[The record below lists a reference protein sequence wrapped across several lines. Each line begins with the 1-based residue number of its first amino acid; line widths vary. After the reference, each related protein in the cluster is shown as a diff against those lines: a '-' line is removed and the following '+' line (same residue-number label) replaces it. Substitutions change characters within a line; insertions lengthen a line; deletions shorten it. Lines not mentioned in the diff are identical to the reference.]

1 MSHNDTTSNNPI
13 TTNPPTK
20 TNNSSNSPTPINPST
35 SIITNP
41 YNIKDSIYSYL
52 KLSRCEMALLIY
64 MLFQEEREIERNKW
78 IENSELTPLNLKTC
92 FQQVNKIT
100 IDVIRLYR
108 LTGMS
113 RSSFYRT
120 FKKLVKK
127 GYIIENKYDIVDQ
140 SGSKE
145 NKEKYNLV

>member
-1 MSHNDTTSNNPI
+1 MSHNDTTSNPPTPI
-13 TTNPPTK
+13 TTNTPPS
-20 TNNSSNSPTPINPST
+20 TNNPINPST
-35 SIITNP
+35 SITINP

-64 MLFQEEREIERNKW
+64 ILFQTEIEKNTW
-78 IENSELTPLNLKTC
+78 IENSDLMLLD
-92 FQQVNKIT
+92 KIT
-100 IDVIRLYR
+100 IDVIELYR

>member
-1 MSHNDTTSNNPI
+1 MNHNDTNSNNPTINTPPI
-13 TTNPPTK
+13 TTNNPTNPPT
-20 TNNSSNSPTPINPST
+20 
-35 SIITNP
+35 SITINP
-41 YNIKDSIYSYL
+41 YNIKASIYSYL

-64 MLFQEEREIERNKW
+64 MLFQEETEIEKNKW

>member
-1 MSHNDTTSNNPI
+1 MSHNDTDI
-13 TTNPPTK
+13 
-20 TNNSSNSPTPINPST
+20 NNSTSPFINPFC
-35 SIITNP
+35 
-41 YNIKDSIYSYL
+41 IKDSIYSYL

-64 MLFQEEREIERNKW
+64 ILFQTEIEKNKW
-78 IENSELTPLNLKTC
+78 IENSDLMPLD
-92 FQQVNKIT
+92 KIT
-100 IDVIRLYR
+100 IDVIELYK

-127 GYIIENKYDIVDQ
+127 GYIIESKYDIVDQ

>member
-1 MSHNDTTSNNPI
+1 MSHNDTNSNNPTSNNPI
-13 TTNPPTK
+13 TTNNPTNPP
-20 TNNSSNSPTPINPST
+20 I
-35 SIITNP
+35 SITINP

-64 MLFQEEREIERNKW
+64 ILFQTEIEKNKW
-78 IENSELTPLNLKTC
+78 IENSDLMPLD
-92 FQQVNKIT
+92 KIT
-100 IDVIRLYR
+100 IDVIELYR

-127 GYIIENKYDIVDQ
+127 GYIIESKYDIVDQ

>member
-1 MSHNDTTSNNPI
+1 MSHNDTNS
-13 TTNPPTK
+13 NPPTI
-20 TNNSSNSPTPINPST
+20 NSSNPPINSPT

-78 IENSELTPLNLKTC
+78 IENSDLTPL
-92 FQQVNKIT
+92 NKIT
-100 IDVIRLYR
+100 IDVIKLYR

-127 GYIIENKYDIVDQ
+127 GYIIESKYDIVDQ

>member
-13 TTNPPTK
+13 TTNNPTNNIPTPTNPPT
-20 TNNSSNSPTPINPST
+20 
-35 SIITNP
+35 SITINP

-78 IENSELTPLNLKTC
+78 IENSELTPD
-92 FQQVNKIT
+92 KIT
-100 IDVIRLYR
+100 IDVIKLYR

>member
-1 MSHNDTTSNNPI
+1 MSHNDTTSNTPAPTSNNP
-13 TTNPPTK
+13 TKTKDSPTNPP
-20 TNNSSNSPTPINPST
+20 T

-64 MLFQEEREIERNKW
+64 MLFQEETEIEKNKW
-78 IENSELTPLNLKTC
+78 IENSDLTPD
-92 FQQVNKIT
+92 KIT
-100 IDVIRLYR
+100 IDVIKLYR

-127 GYIIENKYDIVDQ
+127 GYIIESKYDIVDQ

>member
-1 MSHNDTTSNNPI
+1 MSHNDTTSN
-13 TTNPPTK
+13 PP
-20 TNNSSNSPTPINPST
+20 T

-78 IENSELTPLNLKTC
+78 IENSELTPLDLKTC

-100 IDVIRLYR
+100 IDVIKLYR

-127 GYIIENKYDIVDQ
+127 GYIIESKYDIVDQ

>member
-1 MSHNDTTSNNPI
+1 MSHNDTTSNNPTIINNPI
-13 TTNPPTK
+13 TTNNPTNPPT
-20 TNNSSNSPTPINPST
+20 
-35 SIITNP
+35 SITINP

-78 IENSELTPLNLKTC
+78 IENSELTPLD
-92 FQQVNKIT
+92 KIT
-100 IDVIRLYR
+100 IDVIELYR

-127 GYIIENKYDIVDQ
+127 GYIIESKYDIVDQ

>member
-13 TTNPPTK
+13 TTNDPT
-20 TNNSSNSPTPINPST
+20 NPPTPIIINPFR
-35 SIITNP
+35 
-41 YNIKDSIYSYL
+41 IKDSIYSYL
-52 KLSRCEMALLIY
+52 KLSRCEIALLIY
-64 MLFQEEREIERNKW
+64 MLFQTETEKNKW
-78 IENSELTPLNLKTC
+78 IENSNLIPS
-92 FQQVNKIT
+92 NKIT
-100 IDVIRLYR
+100 IDVIELYR

-127 GYIIENKYDIVDQ
+127 GYIIESKYDIVDQ

>member
-13 TTNPPTK
+13 TTKDSP
-20 TNNSSNSPTPINPST
+20 NNSTSPFINPFC
-35 SIITNP
+35 
-41 YNIKDSIYSYL
+41 IKDSIYSYL

-78 IENSELTPLNLKTC
+78 IENSDLMPS
-92 FQQVNKIT
+92 NKIT
-100 IDVIRLYR
+100 IDVIELYR

-127 GYIIENKYDIVDQ
+127 GYIIESKYDIVDQ

>member
-1 MSHNDTTSNNPI
+1 MSHNDTTSNTPTLITNNPI
-13 TTNPPTK
+13 TTNTPTNPP
-20 TNNSSNSPTPINPST
+20 T

-41 YNIKDSIYSYL
+41 YNIEDSIYSYL

-78 IENSELTPLNLKTC
+78 IENSELIPL
-92 FQQVNKIT
+92 NKIT
-100 IDVIRLYR
+100 IDVIKLYR

-127 GYIIENKYDIVDQ
+127 GYIIESKYDIVDQ

>member
-1 MSHNDTTSNNPI
+1 MSHNDTTSNNP
-13 TTNPPTK
+13 TTTK
-20 TNNSSNSPTPINPST
+20 DSPNNSTSPFIDPFC
-35 SIITNP
+35 
-41 YNIKDSIYSYL
+41 IKDSIYSYL

-64 MLFQEEREIERNKW
+64 MLFQTETEKNKW
-78 IENSELTPLNLKTC
+78 IENSDLMPS
-92 FQQVNKIT
+92 NKITIT
-100 IDVIRLYR
+100 IDVIELYR

>member
-13 TTNPPTK
+13 TTNTPPS
-20 TNNSSNSPTPINPST
+20 TNNPINPPT
-35 SIITNP
+35 SIIINP

-78 IENSELTPLNLKTC
+78 IENSELTPVK
-92 FQQVNKIT
+92 KIT
-100 IDVIRLYR
+100 IDVIKLYR

>member
-13 TTNPPTK
+13 TTNNPTNPPT
-20 TNNSSNSPTPINPST
+20 
-35 SIITNP
+35 SITINP

-64 MLFQEEREIERNKW
+64 MLFQEETEIEKNKW
-78 IENSELTPLNLKTC
+78 IENSELTPD
-92 FQQVNKIT
+92 KIT
-100 IDVIRLYR
+100 IDVIKLYR

-127 GYIIENKYDIVDQ
+127 GYIIESKYDIVDQ

>member
-1 MSHNDTTSNNPI
+1 MNHNDTTSTNPI
-13 TTNPPTK
+13 TTEDSPINPPT
-20 TNNSSNSPTPINPST
+20 SIIINP
-35 SIITNP
+35 
-41 YNIKDSIYSYL
+41 YRIKDSIYSYL
-52 KLSRCEMALLIY
+52 KLSRCEIALLIY
-64 MLFQEEREIERNKW
+64 MLFQTETEKNKW
-78 IENSELTPLNLKTC
+78 IENSDLMPSNLKTC

-100 IDVIRLYR
+100 IDVIELYR

>member
-1 MSHNDTTSNNPI
+1 MSHNDTTSNNP
-13 TTNPPTK
+13 TTTK
-20 TNNSSNSPTPINPST
+20 DSLSSPFINPFC
-35 SIITNP
+35 
-41 YNIKDSIYSYL
+41 IKDSIYSYL

-64 MLFQEEREIERNKW
+64 MLFQTEIEKNKW
-78 IENSELTPLNLKTC
+78 IENSDLTPD
-92 FQQVNKIT
+92 KIT
-100 IDVIRLYR
+100 IDVIKLYR

-120 FKKLVKK
+120 FKKLVQK

>member
-1 MSHNDTTSNNPI
+1 MSHNDTTSTNPI
-13 TTNPPTK
+13 TTN
-20 TNNSSNSPTPINPST
+20 NSPINPPT
-35 SIITNP
+35 SIIINP
-41 YNIKDSIYSYL
+41 FCIKDSIYSYL

-64 MLFQEEREIERNKW
+64 MLFQTETEKNKW
-78 IENSELTPLNLKTC
+78 IENSDLMPSNLKTC

-100 IDVIRLYR
+100 IDVIELYR

-127 GYIIENKYDIVDQ
+127 GYIIESKYDIVDQ

>member
-13 TTNPPTK
+13 TTNNPTINTPP
-20 TNNSSNSPTPINPST
+20 NNIPNPTNPST
-35 SIITNP
+35 SITINP

-78 IENSELTPLNLKTC
+78 IENSELTPLDLKTC

-100 IDVIRLYR
+100 IDVIELYR

-127 GYIIENKYDIVDQ
+127 GYIIENKSDIVDQ

>member
-1 MSHNDTTSNNPI
+1 MSHNDTTSNNPTIINNPI
-13 TTNPPTK
+13 TTNNPTNPPT
-20 TNNSSNSPTPINPST
+20 SIIINPFR
-35 SIITNP
+35 IRA
-41 YNIKDSIYSYL
+41 SIYSYL

-64 MLFQEEREIERNKW
+64 ILFQTETEKNKW
-78 IENSELTPLNLKTC
+78 IENSDLIPLDD
-92 FQQVNKIT
+92 KIT
-100 IDVIRLYR
+100 IDVIELYR

>member
-1 MSHNDTTSNNPI
+1 MSHNDTDINNP
-13 TTNPPTK
+13 TTTNNPTNPPT
-20 TNNSSNSPTPINPST
+20 NSPSSPLINPFC
-35 SIITNP
+35 
-41 YNIKDSIYSYL
+41 IKDSIYSYL

-78 IENSELTPLNLKTC
+78 IENSELIPD
-92 FQQVNKIT
+92 KIT
-100 IDVIRLYR
+100 IDVIKLYR

>member
-1 MSHNDTTSNNPI
+1 MSHNDTNSNNPI
-13 TTNPPTK
+13 TTNTPPS
-20 TNNSSNSPTPINPST
+20 TNPPINPPT
-35 SIITNP
+35 SITINP

-78 IENSELTPLNLKTC
+78 IENSDHTLS
-92 FQQVNKIT
+92 NKIT
-100 IDVIRLYR
+100 IDVIKLYR

-127 GYIIENKYDIVDQ
+127 GYIIESKYDIVDQ

>member
-1 MSHNDTTSNNPI
+1 MSHNDTTSNTHTPI
-13 TTNPPTK
+13 T
-20 TNNSSNSPTPINPST
+20 
-35 SIITNP
+35 TNP

-64 MLFQEEREIERNKW
+64 MLFQEETEIEKNKW
-78 IENSELTPLNLKTC
+78 IENSDLTPD
-92 FQQVNKIT
+92 KIT
-100 IDVIRLYR
+100 IDVIKLYR

-127 GYIIENKYDIVDQ
+127 GYIIESKYDIVDQ

>member
-1 MSHNDTTSNNPI
+1 MSHNHTTSNNSI
-13 TTNPPTK
+13 TTNTPPNNIPTPTNPPT
-20 TNNSSNSPTPINPST
+20 
-35 SIITNP
+35 SITINP
-41 YNIKDSIYSYL
+41 YNIKASIYSYL

-78 IENSELTPLNLKTC
+78 IENSELTPLD
-92 FQQVNKIT
+92 KIT
-100 IDVIRLYR
+100 IDVIELYR

>member
-1 MSHNDTTSNNPI
+1 MSHNDTTSNNPTTTNTPPNNI
-13 TTNPPTK
+13 PNPTNPPT
-20 TNNSSNSPTPINPST
+20 
-35 SIITNP
+35 SITINP

-64 MLFQEEREIERNKW
+64 MLFQEETEIEKNKW
-78 IENSELTPLNLKTC
+78 IENSDLTPD
-92 FQQVNKIT
+92 KIT
-100 IDVIRLYR
+100 IDVIKLYK

>member
-1 MSHNDTTSNNPI
+1 MSHNDTDI
-13 TTNPPTK
+13 
-20 TNNSSNSPTPINPST
+20 NNSTSPFINPFC
-35 SIITNP
+35 
-41 YNIKDSIYSYL
+41 IKDSIYSYL

-64 MLFQEEREIERNKW
+64 ILFQTETEKNKW
-78 IENSELTPLNLKTC
+78 IENSDHTLS
-92 FQQVNKIT
+92 NKIT
-100 IDVIRLYR
+100 IDVIELYR

-127 GYIIENKYDIVDQ
+127 GYITESKYDIVDQ

>member
-1 MSHNDTTSNNPI
+1 M
-13 TTNPPTK
+13 
-20 TNNSSNSPTPINPST
+20 PS
-35 SIITNP
+35 
-41 YNIKDSIYSYL
+41 
-52 KLSRCEMALLIY
+52 
-64 MLFQEEREIERNKW
+64 
-78 IENSELTPLNLKTC
+78 NLKTC

-100 IDVIRLYR
+100 ITIDVIELCR

-140 SGSKE
+140 SGSKK

>member
-13 TTNPPTK
+13 NSNTPLSTNNPTNPP
-20 TNNSSNSPTPINPST
+20 T

-78 IENSELTPLNLKTC
+78 IENSELTPLD
-92 FQQVNKIT
+92 KIT
-100 IDVIRLYR
+100 IDVIKLYR

>member
-13 TTNPPTK
+13 TTKDSP
-20 TNNSSNSPTPINPST
+20 NNSTSPFINPFC
-35 SIITNP
+35 
-41 YNIKDSIYSYL
+41 IKDSIYSYL

-64 MLFQEEREIERNKW
+64 MLFQEETEIEKNKW
-78 IENSELTPLNLKTC
+78 IENSDLMPS
-92 FQQVNKIT
+92 NKIT
-100 IDVIRLYR
+100 IDVIELYR

-127 GYIIENKYDIVDQ
+127 GYIIESKYDIVDQ

>member
-1 MSHNDTTSNNPI
+1 MSHNDTDINNP
-13 TTNPPTK
+13 TTTK
-20 TNNSSNSPTPINPST
+20 DSPNNSTSPFIDPFC
-35 SIITNP
+35 
-41 YNIKDSIYSYL
+41 IKDSIYSYL

-64 MLFQEEREIERNKW
+64 ILFQTETEKNKW
-78 IENSELTPLNLKTC
+78 IENSDLMPSNLKTC
-92 FQQVNKIT
+92 FQQVDKIT
-100 IDVIRLYR
+100 IDVIELYR

-120 FKKLVKK
+120 FKKLIKK

>member
-1 MSHNDTTSNNPI
+1 
-13 TTNPPTK
+13 
-20 TNNSSNSPTPINPST
+20 
-35 SIITNP
+35 
-41 YNIKDSIYSYL
+41 
-52 KLSRCEMALLIY
+52 MALLIY
-64 MLFQEEREIERNKW
+64 MLFQTEIEKNKW
-78 IENSELTPLNLKTC
+78 IENSDLMPS
-92 FQQVNKIT
+92 NKIT
-100 IDVIRLYR
+100 IDVIELYR

-127 GYIIENKYDIVDQ
+127 GYIIENTYDIIDQ

>member
-13 TTNPPTK
+13 TTNNPTNPP
-20 TNNSSNSPTPINPST
+20 T

-64 MLFQEEREIERNKW
+64 MLFQTETEKNKW
-78 IENSELTPLNLKTC
+78 IENSDLTPP
-92 FQQVNKIT
+92 NKIT
-100 IDVIRLYR
+100 IDVIKLYR

>member
-1 MSHNDTTSNNPI
+1 MSHNDTTSNTPTLTSNNPI
-13 TTNPPTK
+13 TTN
-20 TNNSSNSPTPINPST
+20 NPINPST
-35 SIITNP
+35 SITINP

-78 IENSELTPLNLKTC
+78 IENSELTPLD
-92 FQQVNKIT
+92 KIT
-100 IDVIRLYR
+100 IDVIKLYR

>member
-13 TTNPPTK
+13 ASNPPT
-20 TNNSSNSPTPINPST
+20 PTITKDSPINPST
-35 SIITNP
+35 SIIINP

-64 MLFQEEREIERNKW
+64 MLFQTEIEKNKW
-78 IENSELTPLNLKTC
+78 IENSDLMPS
-92 FQQVNKIT
+92 NKITIT
-100 IDVIRLYR
+100 IDVIELYR

>member
-1 MSHNDTTSNNPI
+1 MSHNDTTSNTHTPI
-13 TTNPPTK
+13 ITNTPPS
-20 TNNSSNSPTPINPST
+20 TNNPINPPT

-78 IENSELTPLNLKTC
+78 IENSELTPLD
-92 FQQVNKIT
+92 KIT
-100 IDVIRLYR
+100 IDVIKLYR

>member
-1 MSHNDTTSNNPI
+1 MSHNDTTSNNPTIINNPI
-13 TTNPPTK
+13 TTNNPTNPPT
-20 TNNSSNSPTPINPST
+20 SIIINPFR
-35 SIITNP
+35 IRA
-41 YNIKDSIYSYL
+41 SIYSYL

-64 MLFQEEREIERNKW
+64 ILFQTEIEKNKW
-78 IENSELTPLNLKTC
+78 IENSDLMPS
-92 FQQVNKIT
+92 NKIT
-100 IDVIRLYR
+100 IDVIRLYK

-127 GYIIENKYDIVDQ
+127 GYIREDQYNIVDQ

>member
-1 MSHNDTTSNNPI
+1 MSHNDTTSNTHTPI
-13 TTNPPTK
+13 TTNTPPS
-20 TNNSSNSPTPINPST
+20 TNNPINPPT
-35 SIITNP
+35 SITINP

-64 MLFQEEREIERNKW
+64 MLFQEETEIEKNKW
-78 IENSELTPLNLKTC
+78 IENSDHTLS
-92 FQQVNKIT
+92 NKIT
-100 IDVIRLYR
+100 IDVIELYR

>member
-1 MSHNDTTSNNPI
+1 MSHNDTTSN
-13 TTNPPTK
+13 PP
-20 TNNSSNSPTPINPST
+20 T
-35 SIITNP
+35 SIIINP

-78 IENSELTPLNLKTC
+78 IENSELTPLDLKTC

-127 GYIIENKYDIVDQ
+127 GYIIESKYDIVDQ